1 MRIIV
6 DGMGGDN
13 APLEIV
19 RGCIEAA
26 SETDAKISVIGKE
39 EALLNAFREC
49 KYEGDIDIINASE
62 VISNDEAPSRAVMT
76 KKDSSIV
83 KALEMLKRGEADAFV
98 SAGSTGAMLAGG
110 MFVLGRIPGIDR
122 PAIATI
128 YPIMGKEPSM
138 LLDAGANA
146 NCKPNT
152 LLEFAMMASIYMEKV
167 IGRENPTIGLV
178 NNGTESHKGSTLTKA
193 TYENLKN
200 SSLNFIGNVEARDL
214 PFGAADIYVT
224 DGFTG
229 NVILKLT
236 EGMAIMM
243 MRELKKRMT
252 STTKAKIGALMMKDQ
267 LKDMKAALD
276 YTEYGG
282 APILGVKGII
292 VKMHGSSDA
301 YAVKNAILATIPF
314 YENKVIERISD
325 AVLESETI
333 LEEN

>member
-276 YTEYGG
+276 YAEYGG

>member
-19 RGCIEAA
+19 KGCIDAS
-26 SETDAKISVIGKE
+26 SETDAQISVIGREEDLLKAFKE
-39 EALLNAFREC
+39 CN
-49 KYEGDIDIINASE
+49 YEGDIDIINASE
-62 VISNDEAPSRAVMT
+62 VIANDEVPSRAVMT

-83 KALEMLKRGEADAFV
+83 KALEMLKKGEADAFV
-98 SAGSTGAMLAGG
+98 SAGNTGAMLAGG

-138 LLDAGANA
+138 LVDAGANA

-152 LLEFAMMASIYMEKV
+152 LLEFATMATTYMEKV
-167 IGRENPTIGLV
+167 IGRKNPTVGLV
-178 NNGTESHKGSTLTKA
+178 NNGSESHKGSTLTKA
-193 TYENLKN
+193 AYENLKN
-200 SSLNFIGNVEARDL
+200 SDLNFIGNVEARDL
-214 PFGAADIYVT
+214 PDGVADIYVT

-236 EGMAIMM
+236 EGMAMMM

-252 STTKAKIGALMMKDQ
+252 STTKAKLGALMMKDQ
-267 LKDMKAALD
+267 LKELKAAFD

-282 APILGVKGII
+282 APILGVRGII

-301 YAVKNAILATIPF
+301 YAVKNAVLATIPF
-314 YENKVIERISD
+314 YEYKVIEMISD
-325 AVLESETI
+325 AVLENEAI
-333 LEEN
+333 LEEY